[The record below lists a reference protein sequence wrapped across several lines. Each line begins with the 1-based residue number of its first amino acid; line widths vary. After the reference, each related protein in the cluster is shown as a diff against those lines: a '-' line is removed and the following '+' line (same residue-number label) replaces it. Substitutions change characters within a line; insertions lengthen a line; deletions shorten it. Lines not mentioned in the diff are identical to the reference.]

1 MAQLLSS
8 IKPITL
14 THFWIAVAWIIQAL
28 NLKVSLVAEMTTV
41 QDLLIDLLV
50 IMRT

>member
-1 MAQLLSS
+1 MARLLSS
-8 IKPITL
+8 IKPITP
-14 THFWIAVAWIIQAL
+14 TRFWIAVEWIIQGL

-41 QDLLIDLLV
+41 QDLLIGLLV